1 MSGFE
6 LSGLFQAG
14 PSRKILGLHV
24 SIALLLLLASASA
37 AGMRQMV

>member
-24 SIALLLLLASASA
+24 SIALLMLASAAA